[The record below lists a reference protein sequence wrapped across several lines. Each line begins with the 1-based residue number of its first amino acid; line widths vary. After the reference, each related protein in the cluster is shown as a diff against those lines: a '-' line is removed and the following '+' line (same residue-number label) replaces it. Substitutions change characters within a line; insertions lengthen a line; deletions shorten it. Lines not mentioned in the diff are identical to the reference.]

1 MPSNTESTDALAIAR
16 EQITK
21 EIKEDLR
28 TGSGEWYNVF
38 SSSSAEPSVLEQMAA
53 IRTADNYLLGG
64 MTAKAIATLD
74 QGEDKLEVSAVG
86 CMWGCGVVVVGW
98 GVRGGG
104 GWNSQQLFANP
115 VLPVCAANVCGA
127 SYCCSG
133 DVFEGAE
140 GGDQ

>member
-74 QGEDKLEVSAVG
+74 QGEDKLE
-86 CMWGCGVVVVGW
+86 
-98 GVRGGG
+98 GGR
-104 GWNSQQLFANP
+104 
-115 VLPVCAANVCGA
+115 
-127 SYCCSG
+127 
-133 DVFEGAE
+133 
-140 GGDQ
+140 